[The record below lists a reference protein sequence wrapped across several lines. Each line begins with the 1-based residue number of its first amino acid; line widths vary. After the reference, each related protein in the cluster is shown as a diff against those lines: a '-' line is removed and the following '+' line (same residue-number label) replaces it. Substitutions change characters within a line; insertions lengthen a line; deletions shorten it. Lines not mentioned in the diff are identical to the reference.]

1 VLPSGLPRL
10 TIEMKGKWHLR
21 LVREYDQDFLW
32 DALYIALWDSPE
44 DERRPRRVLKN
55 PVIRRYV
62 EGWGRPQDF
71 GLVAVDENDSRLGA
85 IWARLDGHEESEGHG
100 CNYPCLGIAVLDQFH
115 GLGIGS
121 GLMERFI
128 ADLRGQELGLRL
140 GVNPKNTRAIT
151 LYEKFGFREYAIGSG
166 GYLQMKLSF

>member
-1 VLPSGLPRL
+1 MER
-10 TIEMKGKWHLR
+10 EWHLR
-21 LVREYDQDFLW
+21 TATKSDQDFLW

-44 DERRPRRVLKN
+44 EERRPRSVLEN

-71 GLVAVDENDSRLGA
+71 GLMAVDGNDSPVGA

-100 CNYPCLGIAVLDQFH
+100 STYPCLGIAVLDQFQ

-128 ADLRGQELGLRL
+128 ADLREQESGLRL
-140 GVNPKNTRAIT
+140 GVNPKNTRAIG
-151 LYEKFGFREYAIGSG
+151 LYEKFGFREYAVGAR
-166 GYLQMKLSF
+166 GYPQMKLSF